1 MEQLKMIKYISDE
14 CGAGKTQSII
24 KSINNSTD
32 INTKYLLV
40 QNTIKLI
47 AETEKQFTCSCKV
60 ITSEQYSNA
69 FDTCVEYMTSTV
81 IDRVTIITDKIFYKL
96 PIELLKSFKIYV
108 DDCVDFHQFDSIQIL
123 NDEHKLSVVREMF
136 ELKDKNFNGKYSVLK
151 INNERDDLE
160 SLIKSKLERFANMD
174 RIYGNTSFFTDE
186 CDKDTRT
193 LSVLGII
200 DIEKYKDL
208 DLDITYLANDFENTL
223 LYKSNPAIFQK
234 VEIALLERSAPV
246 SERLKVFYFLPNSTY
261 NATWRDN
268 NQNSYKQII
277 QYLNCN
283 VSNYY
288 WTGNNSDNVKLNGA
302 YVPPQTRG
310 VNSLTDYSTCIWLC
324 SMKPSRAESGILASL
339 FGLTS
344 EDIIQARE
352 IEMFRQFVM
361 RGSIRKFDSADE
373 MIVYCVD
380 EYQARQLSQTPTMID
395 IGLSMSH
402 SEKVPALNTNQRKR
416 ISRFLAKN
424 PSLIDFKNWLGQY
437 KNSDLTVSQKQKL
450 LKKFLN

>member
-1 MEQLKMIKYISDE
+1 MIKYISAE
-14 CGAGKTQSII
+14 CGAGKTQNII
-24 KSINNSTD
+24 KEISNSNSTD
-32 INTKYLLV
+32 TKYLLV
-40 QNTIKLI
+40 QNTKKLI
-47 AETEKQFTCSCKV
+47 TETATQFKCSCKV
-60 ITSEQYSNA
+60 ITSEQYDNA
-69 FDTCVEYMTSTV
+69 FDTCVNYMTSSV

-96 PIELLKSFKIYV
+96 PIELLKTFKIYV

-123 NDEHKLSVVREMF
+123 NNEHKLSVVREMF
-136 ELKDKNFNGKYSVLK
+136 EIEAFNDKYSVLK
-151 INNERDDLE
+151 IKNERDDLE

-208 DLDITYLANDFENTL
+208 DITYLANDFENTL

-234 VEIALLERSAPV
+234 VEIALLERSVPV
-246 SERLKVFYFLPNSTY
+246 SERLKVFYFLPGSTY
-261 NATWRDN
+261 NAAWRDN
-268 NQNSYKQII
+268 NQDLYKQII

-361 RGSIRKFDSADE
+361 RGSIRKFDSTDE
-373 MIVYCVD
+373 MVVYCLD

-402 SEKVPALNTNQRKR
+402 SEKVPALTANQRKR

>member
-1 MEQLKMIKYISDE
+1 MIKYITAE
-14 CGAGKTQSII
+14 CGAGKTQNII

-32 INTKYLLV
+32 TKYLLV
-40 QNTIKLI
+40 QNTKKLI
-47 AETEKQFTCSCKV
+47 AETATQFTCPCKV
-60 ITSEQYSNA
+60 ITSEQYDNA
-69 FDTCVEYMTSTV
+69 FDKCVEYMTSSV

-96 PIELLKSFKIYV
+96 PIELLKTFKIYV

-136 ELKDKNFNGKYSVLK
+136 ELDKDFNDKYSVLK

-193 LSVLGII
+193 LSVLGVIR
-200 DIEKYKDL
+200 IEKYK

-223 LYKSNPAIFQK
+223 LYKSNPAIFQR
-234 VEIALLERSAPV
+234 VEIELLERSVPV
-246 SERLKVFYFLPNSTY
+246 SERLKVFYFLPGSTF

-339 FGLTS
+339 FGVTS
-344 EDIIQARE
+344 RDIIQARE

-361 RGSIRKFDSADE
+361 RGSIRKFDSTDE
-373 MIVYCVD
+373 MVVYCLD
-380 EYQARQLSQTPTMID
+380 EYQARQLSHTPTMID
-395 IGLSMSH
+395 IGLSH
-402 SEKVPALNTNQRKR
+402 SEKVPALTANQRKR
-416 ISRFLAKN
+416 ISRFLTKN
-424 PSLIDFKNWLGQY
+424 PSLIDFKNWLDHY

-450 LKKFLN
+450 LTKFLN